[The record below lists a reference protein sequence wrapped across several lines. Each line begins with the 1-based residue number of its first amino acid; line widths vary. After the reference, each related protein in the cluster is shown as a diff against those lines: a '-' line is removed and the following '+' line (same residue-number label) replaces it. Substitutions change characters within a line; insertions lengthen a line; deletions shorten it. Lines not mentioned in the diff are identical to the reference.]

1 MNTPIFSYTTE
12 QELLS
17 FARLMSI
24 SSNFLFLYRPH
35 QKTLFRMMQSSNLVV
50 SIVEHVYRMNAL
62 LLYITLRNSPQWGLF
77 LSLLGAIPGGYI
89 LTHYGRCFG
98 TYVHMKQTI
107 CLHTWCL
114 CFLLLSGMPGLKLL
128 LVTLLKIVALHF
140 NLTTWY
146 I

>member
-1 MNTPIFSYTTE
+1 MNKPQHSLKDCSAY
-12 QELLS
+12 S
-17 FARLMSI
+17 FMTVHYI
-24 SSNFLFLYRPH
+24 SATHF
-35 QKTLFRMMQSSNLVV
+35 SNLVV